1 MNFIILF
8 LLCLGSAIAD
18 TIYYLEP
25 TSSADFFEAGGGN
38 GDTAKSSGFITFW

>member
-18 TIYYLEP
+18 TIYFLKP
-25 TSSADFFEAGGGN
+25 RSSADFFE
-38 GDTAKSSGFITFW
+38 DEELDETASKSGFFTFW

>member
-18 TIYYLEP
+18 AIYYLKP
-25 TSSADFFEAGGGN
+25 TSSADFFENGGGN
-38 GDTAKSSGFITFW
+38 GDSANASGFFTFW